1 MANAVTA
8 FEGWNSSTQSWNAST
23 WGNGVASPAFSSTS
37 GIGSVSVIFNT
48 EFAPVTGLVTVARIN
63 GVEVLEGTG
72 VSISVSGLQANASVG
87 NEIVWGR
94 VIPDATTTW
103 TKMVVA

>member
-37 GIGSVSVIFNT
+37 GIGSVSIIFNT
-48 EFAPVTGLVTVARIN
+48 EFAPVTGLVTVARVN

-72 VSISVSGLQANASVG
+72 VPISVSGLQANASVG
-87 NEIVWGR
+87 NAIVWGR

-103 TKMVVA
+103 TEMVVA

>member
-23 WGNGVASPAFSSTS
+23 WGNGVASPAFSSTY

-48 EFAPVTGLVTVARIN
+48 QATPSGLVTVARVN

-87 NEIVWGR
+87 NAVVWGR

-103 TKMVVA
+103 TEMVVA

>member
-37 GIGSVSVIFNT
+37 GIGSVSIIFNT
-48 EFAPVTGLVTVARIN
+48 EFAPVTGLVTVARVN

-87 NEIVWGR
+87 NAIVWGR

-103 TKMVVA
+103 TEMVVA

>member
-48 EFAPVTGLVTVARIN
+48 EFALVTGLVTVARIN

-87 NEIVWGR
+87 NAIVWGR

-103 TKMVVA
+103 TEMVVA

>member
-37 GIGSVSVIFNT
+37 GIGSVTVIFNT
-48 EFAPVTGLVTVARIN
+48 EFAPVTGLVTAARVN

-87 NEIVWGR
+87 NAVVWGR

-103 TKMVVA
+103 TEMVVA

>member
-87 NEIVWGR
+87 NAIVWGR

-103 TKMVVA
+103 TEMVVA